1 MIQSLSKSRE
11 DITVRKIRYSL
22 DRAFVA
28 TIMKV
33 DGTSLTTTIYG
44 PTASEA
50 EALALCDSKVAWVI
64 VRSEIR

>member
-1 MIQSLSKSRE
+1 M
-11 DITVRKIRYSL
+11 RKIRYRI

-28 TIMKV
+28 TLDKV
-33 DGTSLTTTIYG
+33 DGTSVTTTIHG

-50 EALALCDSKVAWVI
+50 EALALRDTSVTRAV